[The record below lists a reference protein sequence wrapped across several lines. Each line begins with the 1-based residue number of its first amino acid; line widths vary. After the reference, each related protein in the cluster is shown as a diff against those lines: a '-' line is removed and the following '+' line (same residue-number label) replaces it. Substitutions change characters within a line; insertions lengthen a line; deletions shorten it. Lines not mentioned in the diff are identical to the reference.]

1 MKNEPKN
8 PPFPFSKTALLIVS
22 EPTTVVWNCGPNAHG
37 QDIKVTRYKQDGQTL
52 FRIDREAA
60 NQRDDFVWIGGLTA
74 QNLREIAEVLTTQ
87 PK

>member
-1 MKNEPKN
+1 M
-8 PPFPFSKTALLIVS
+8 S
-22 EPTTVVWNCGPNAHG
+22 EPTSIVWDCGQNAHG
-37 QDIKVTRYKQDGQTL
+37 QAIKVTRYKQDGRTL

-74 QNLREIAEVLTTQ
+74 QNLKEIADVLTTQ